1 MVLDLSLFLT
11 LLFSFAFATPGE
23 PPGKDPAMVPP
34 PILTSPGPE
43 YDGWQRKFQGIPGLE
58 RTRKGRLWA
67 TWYAGGD
74 GEGPYNYVVLVTSGD
89 GGRTWSGPKLVID
102 PHWYVRAYDPCLW
115 IDPRG
120 RLWLFWA
127 QAVGHWDG
135 RGGVWA
141 ITAENPDSESPRWSA
156 PRRIANGVMMNKPT
170 VVRGQWLLPIGGW
183 KNRPPNLERYKV
195 DWSPFTIDELKHDI
209 GPEKGSNV
217 FVSSDN
223 GATFRFLGQAQV
235 PDTQFDE
242 HMIVERRDRSLW
254 MLVRTTYGIGQSF
267 SRDGGRSW
275 TPGEKYMDHVVTRFF
290 IRRLKSGRLLLVKHN
305 PPGGKSR
312 THLTAYL
319 SEDDGKSWQGGL
331 LLDEREQVS
340 YPDGAQAPDGTI
352 YVIYDRERTRAREIL
367 MAVFTEDDVRKG
379 RAHST
384 RARLRVLV
392 NKAGE

>member
-1 MVLDLSLFLT
+1 ME
-11 LLFSFAFATPGE
+11 A
-23 PPGKDPAMVPP
+23 PPVITA
-34 PILTSPGPE
+34 PGPE
-43 YDGWQRKFQGIPGLE
+43 YGDATRKFQGIPGVE

-67 TWYAGGD
+67 TWYAGGE

-89 GGRTWSGPKLVID
+89 DGRTWSGPKLVID
-102 PHWYVRAYDPCLW
+102 PKWLVRAYDPCLW

-141 ITAENPDSESPRWSA
+141 IMTENPEEENPRWSA

-195 DWSPFTIDELKHDI
+195 DWSPHTIASLTHDI
-209 GPEKGSNV
+209 GAEKGSNV
-217 FVSSDN
+217 FVSSDQ

-235 PDTQFDE
+235 PETQFDE

-305 PPGGKSR
+305 PPEGKAR
-312 THLTAYL
+312 THLTAYV
-319 SEDDGKSWQGGL
+319 SADEGKSWQGGL

-340 YPDGAQAPDGTI
+340 YPDGVQAGDGRI

-367 MAVFTEDDVRKG
+367 MAVFTEEDVRSG
-379 RAHST
+379 RVVSN

-392 NKAGE
+392 NKAGP